1 MDINQVAQLL
11 NDTLS
16 LDVNAVRTA
25 TDALDRLSL
34 LPHFPFCLLYIASGG
49 ENQGLR
55 IAAATYLKN
64 LTRRNIDGNASCTN
78 ISKEF
83 KDQLMR
89 VLLQAEPSVL
99 KVLLEAF
106 RVIVGV
112 EFVKQNSWPELVHEL
127 QSAIQSSYLISKDA
141 NSGWTTVNGLM
152 VLHALIKPFQ
162 KADWKMSIKFVD
174 LFRKACD
181 NAKVLYVE
189 KTIGA
194 PSTWSLLL
202 TFFFFWQYFLNPKL
216 AKEPVPPQLEL
227 IAKEIIVPMLTI
239 FHCFVEKVLANN
251 YSTELDTEKILLI
264 VCKCIFFSVKS
275 HLPFALV
282 PYLSSFCHDLIM
294 ILGSLSFDDGNTV
307 KDNLLRFKTGKRSLL
322 IFSALVTRHRKF
334 SDKLMPDIMNS
345 VLQIVKYSANI
356 SKLDFLQERIISL
369 AFDVI
374 SHVLETG
381 PGWRL
386 VSPHFSVLLDKAIFP
401 ALVLNEKDISEWE
414 EDADEYIRKNF
425 PSELEEISGWREDL
439 FTARK
444 SAINL
449 LGVISVSKGPPM
461 GTPSN
466 CSSVSSKRKKGEK
479 SKRNSMRSTMG
490 ELLVLPFLSRFP
502 IPCDANASHSR
513 IQKDYFGVLMAYG
526 GLQEFL
532 REQKS
537 EFTANLVRS
546 RVLPLY
552 SVSVCLPYLVASANW
567 ILGELASCL
576 PEDISADVYSSLLK
590 ALQMLDKGDTSCY
603 PVRASA
609 AGAIV
614 GLLENDYM
622 PPEWYPLLQVI
633 VGRIG
638 YEDEE
643 NSILFELLSSVV
655 GAANE
660 NVVDHIPYIVS
671 SLVAALS
678 KHMHPSSEPWPQVV
692 ERGFAAL
699 ALMAQSWENF
709 LREEVELD
717 QSSGKWESGQAAI
730 AKAFSAL
737 LQQAWLT
744 HIQPLECEVSA
755 PPSCIDD
762 SSMLL
767 RSIIVS
773 VSERNVIEELK
784 LSELLLVWADLIGDW
799 HAWEETEDLT
809 VFYCIKEIVNLH
821 SKYELKNFIV
831 RQMPPPPAPPVPP
844 QSIIEGIGAFLS
856 EAILQYPSATWRA
869 CSCVHTLLHVPKYS
883 FETEGVKQ
891 SLTISFSCAA
901 FSRFRAIQSKPSSLW
916 KPVVLAISSCYL
928 CYPAVVEG
936 ILKKDEDGGFA
947 LWGSALAFLC
957 SSSFEPRLSLESEIK
972 LAVLT
977 LAKVVERLLGLGN
990 PGSSLLRDCYASL
1003 MEAAVQLKEVQEEEE
1018 NDEGDDEEAED
1029 KEDDNEESE
1038 DDDED
1043 SEGDEC
1049 EETEE
1054 EFLERYAKAAVN
1066 LENNTLVEEGDVEDQ
1081 EHDIELGS
1089 LDEVDQL
1096 KVVAS
1101 SIERYHNVIMQGQ
1114 TLSSQLISKFLKAY
1128 PQLTYL
1134 LLHS

>member
-425 PSELEEISGWREDL
+425 PSEL
-439 FTARK
+439 
-444 SAINL
+444 
-449 LGVISVSKGPPM
+449 GPPM

>member
-162 KADWKMSIKFVD
+162 
-174 LFRKACD
+174 
-181 NAKVLYVE
+181 
-189 KTIGA
+189 
-194 PSTWSLLL
+194 
-202 TFFFFWQYFLNPKL
+202 YFLNPKL

-356 SKLDFLQERIISL
+356 S
-369 AFDVI
+369 
-374 SHVLETG
+374 
-381 PGWRL
+381 GWRL

-425 PSELEEISGWREDL
+425 PSEL
-439 FTARK
+439 
-444 SAINL
+444 
-449 LGVISVSKGPPM
+449 GPPM

>member
-55 IAAATYLKN
+55 IAAAMYLKN
-64 LTRRNIDGNASCTN
+64 LTRRNIDSNASCTN

-162 KADWKMSIKFVD
+162 
-174 LFRKACD
+174 
-181 NAKVLYVE
+181 
-189 KTIGA
+189 
-194 PSTWSLLL
+194 
-202 TFFFFWQYFLNPKL
+202 YFLNPKL

-227 IAKEIIVPMLTI
+227 IAKEIIVPMLSI

-282 PYLSSFCHDLIM
+282 PHLSSFCHDLIM

-401 ALVLNEKDISEWE
+401 AFVLNEKDISEWE
-414 EDADEYIRKNF
+414 EDADEYIRKNL

-567 ILGELASCL
+567 ILGELVSCL

-671 SLVAALS
+671 SLVAAIS

-767 RSIIVS
+767 RSIILS

-799 HAWEETEDLT
+799 HAWEETEDLS
-809 VFYCIKEIVNLH
+809 VFDCIKEIVNLH

-957 SSSFEPRLSLESEIK
+957 SSSLEPRLSLESEIK

-990 PGSSLLRDCYASL
+990 PGSSLLQDCYASL

-1029 KEDDNEESE
+1029 EEDDNEESE

-1101 SIERYHNVIMQGQ
+1101 LIERYHNVIMQGQ

-1134 LLHS
+1134 FLHS

>member
-356 SKLDFLQERIISL
+356 S
-369 AFDVI
+369 
-374 SHVLETG
+374 
-381 PGWRL
+381 
-386 VSPHFSVLLDKAIFP
+386 
-401 ALVLNEKDISEWE
+401 DISEWE

>member
-16 LDVNAVRTA
+16 PDVNAVRTA

-55 IAAATYLKN
+55 IAAAMYLKN
-64 LTRRNIDGNASCTN
+64 LTRRNIDSNASCTN

-162 KADWKMSIKFVD
+162 KGDWKMSIKFVD
-174 LFRKACD
+174 LFRKAC
-181 NAKVLYVE
+181 K
-189 KTIGA
+189 
-194 PSTWSLLL
+194 
-202 TFFFFWQYFLNPKL
+202 YFLNPKL

-227 IAKEIIVPMLTI
+227 IAKEIIVPMLSI

-275 HLPFALV
+275 HLPFALI
-282 PYLSSFCHDLIM
+282 PHLSSFCHDLIM

-307 KDNLLRFKTGKRSLL
+307 KDNLLRFKTGKRGLL

-356 SKLDFLQERIISL
+356 S
-369 AFDVI
+369 
-374 SHVLETG
+374 
-381 PGWRL
+381 
-386 VSPHFSVLLDKAIFP
+386 
-401 ALVLNEKDISEWE
+401 DISEWE
-414 EDADEYIRKNF
+414 EDADEYIRKNL

-567 ILGELASCL
+567 ILGELVSCL

-660 NVVDHIPYIVS
+660 NVADHIPYIVS
-671 SLVAALS
+671 SLVAAIS

-699 ALMAQSWENF
+699 ALMAQYWENF
-709 LREEVELD
+709 LHEEVELD

-767 RSIIVS
+767 RSIILS

-799 HAWEETEDLT
+799 HAWEETEDLS
-809 VFYCIKEIVNLH
+809 VFDCIKEIVNLH

-891 SLTISFSCAA
+891 SLTISFSRAA

-957 SSSFEPRLSLESEIK
+957 SSSLEPRLSLESEIK

-990 PGSSLLRDCYASL
+990 PGSSLLQDCYASL
-1003 MEAAVQLKEVQEEEE
+1003 MEAAVQLKEVQEDEE

-1029 KEDDNEESE
+1029 EEDDNEESE

-1101 SIERYHNVIMQGQ
+1101 LIERYHNVIMQGQ
-1114 TLSSQLISKFLKAY
+1114 PLSSQLISKFLKAY

-1134 LLHS
+1134 FLHS